1 MMRFPPRLKWDLA
14 RFRIAPKFLAAS
26 RRPLMLHLNLADFPA
41 HGEAAS
47 DTSADASSPV
57 SSRDLE
63 VLARLRENATPIVWI
78 GGDTPLRY
86 PGVGH
91 LARQIIDLGRTVFI
105 ETDGTLL
112 RRRIHEFR
120 PVSRI
125 YLVLPLNGLE
135 AAHDLRAQHPGNF
148 RATIE
153 SIRTAKLSGF
163 HICVETK
170 IFADS
175 QLTALRE
182 LAELILKLDID
193 GWVHTCPPLSAV
205 AQPTEEKLTAARELI
220 PNRRWRKL
228 SEHVLLRGELTLG
241 AQYVEFASPPV
252 AANREVADAGNDPPN
267 QEFLTT
273 EESVRAR

>member
-1 MMRFPPRLKWDLA
+1 
-14 RFRIAPKFLAAS
+14 
-26 RRPLMLHLNLADFPA
+26 MLHLNLADFPA
-41 HGEAAS
+41 HGEDAS
-47 DTSADASSPV
+47 DTGADSSSPV

-63 VLARLRENATPIVWI
+63 VLARLRENATPIVWV

-86 PGVGH
+86 PRIGH
-91 LARQIIDLGRTVFI
+91 LAREIINLGRTVFI
-105 ETDGTLL
+105 EIDGTLL

-120 PVSRI
+120 PVSRL

-170 IFADS
+170 IFADT
-175 QLTALRE
+175 QLSDLRE
-182 LAELILKLDID
+182 LAEFIPKLDID
-193 GWVHTCPPLSAV
+193 GWIHTCPPFSAA
-205 AQPTEEKLTAARELI
+205 AQPTEEKLTAAREVI
-220 PNRRWRKL
+220 PDRRWRKL
-228 SEHVLLRGELTLG
+228 SEHVLLRGELTLPAG
-241 AQYVEFASPPV
+241 FIEFASPPT
-252 AANREVADAGNDPPN
+252 AASREVANELSDPPN